1 MFKLHRPLVG
11 AKAPHY
17 VFMMLIAFGLSVAGT
32 RVYLEATGYP
42 QIGDDTF
49 HFAHALW
56 GGLLLFVAVL
66 LLLIYVN
73 RWMVDLSAVL
83 AGAGVGL
90 FIDEVGKFITQANDY
105 FFPLAAPIIYVT
117 FLLTLLVYLIV
128 KRRPH
133 ISLRGNMYQVLSE
146 LEEVLEDD
154 LSVSEHAALVARLQ
168 PITCQTERSDLA
180 ALAVHITEFLQ
191 SDAVKT
197 VPDRPADLSRLL
209 NALRQVEDRFFSQ
222 TRTRRILLAVYV
234 VSAFST
240 LLLLFVLINVVTG
253 TNGELTDM
261 LESILLTQSYVSG
274 PTSLKFYLLMTIL
287 SLLTDLLTFAG
298 TVAFVLKRDSIAIT
312 MGTVALV
319 ITLTFTN
326 TLSFYFGQ
334 FSILLSSI
342 YSFGA
347 LLALLRY
354 RDRFLQ
360 PDESIL

>member
-11 AKAPHY
+11 ANAPRY
-17 VFMMLIAFGLSVAGT
+17 IFNMLLSFALSVVGT

-42 QIGDDTF
+42 QIGNDTF

-66 LLLIYVN
+66 VLFIYVN

-83 AGAGVGL
+83 SGAGVGL

-117 FLLTLLVYLIV
+117 FLLTLLVYLVV
-128 KRRPH
+128 KRRPF

-154 LSVSEHAALVARLQ
+154 LSVSEHAALLERLQ
-168 PITCQTERSDLA
+168 PIRQQTERPDLA
-180 ALAVHITEFLQ
+180 ALAQHITAFLQ
-191 SDAVKT
+191 SDAVKI
-197 VPDRPADLSRLL
+197 VPDTPATFSRLVA
-209 NALRQVEDRFFSQ
+209 ALRHIEARFFP
-222 TRTRRILLAVYV
+222 RVRMRRILLAVYV
-234 VSAFST
+234 VSALST
-240 LLLLFVLINVVTG
+240 LVLLFVLVNVLTA
-253 TNGELTDM
+253 TNGELTDL
-261 LESILLTQSYVSG
+261 LESILLTQTYVSG
-274 PTSLKFYLLMTIL
+274 PTSLKFYLLMMTL
-287 SLLTDLLTFAG
+287 NLLTGLLTCGG
-298 TVAFVLKRDSIAIT
+298 TVAFILKRDSLAIT
-312 MGTVALV
+312 LGAVALV
-319 ITLTFTN
+319 ITLTFSN

-354 RDRFLQ
+354 RDRFLK
-360 PDESIL
+360 SGAR